1 MSVNPCK
8 SDSFINNIITW
19 LPFNSYL
26 YIKPETMKNQPTTE
40 PMKRG
45 EFIRSLGLSSA
56 ALMAFYCMGT
66 GLTACGSK
74 DDPTPATGGMGT
86 TPPTTSSG
94 LTGNAE
100 TARGAIN
107 FTLDLTSNDFKAMK
121 TAGEF
126 VKIGDVLVANASG
139 SFVAVQRLCTHND
152 LDGLSYRL
160 NSNDIGCN
168 VHGSVFATSGTV
180 KNGPAARALRVY
192 TTALSTDGNR
202 LTITA

>member
-1 MSVNPCK
+1 
-8 SDSFINNIITW
+8 
-19 LPFNSYL
+19 
-26 YIKPETMKNQPTTE
+26 
-40 PMKRG
+40 MKRG

-66 GLTACGSK
+66 LTSCSS
-74 DDPTPATGGMGT
+74 DDPAPTTGAGGT

-100 TARGAIN
+100 TSKGAIN
-107 FTLDLTSNDFKAMK
+107 FTLDLTSNDFKTLK

-126 VKIGDVLVANASG
+126 VKIGDVLVASVTG
-139 SFVAVQRLCTHND
+139 GFVAVQRLCTHNN

-168 VHGSVFATSGTV
+168 VHGSVFATTGTV
-180 KNGPAARALRVY
+180 KNGPAASALKTY
-192 TTALSTDGNR
+192 KTALSTDGNK
-202 LTITA
+202 LTVTA

>member
-1 MSVNPCK
+1 
-8 SDSFINNIITW
+8 
-19 LPFNSYL
+19 
-26 YIKPETMKNQPTTE
+26 
-40 PMKRG
+40 MKRG

-66 GLTACGSK
+66 LTSCSSK
-74 DDPTPATGGMGT
+74 NDPAPATGGTGTGT

-94 LTGNAE
+94 LTGNTE
-100 TARGAIN
+100 TAKGAIN

-139 SFVAVQRLCTHND
+139 GFVAVQRLCTHND

-192 TTALSTDGNR
+192 TTALSTDGNK